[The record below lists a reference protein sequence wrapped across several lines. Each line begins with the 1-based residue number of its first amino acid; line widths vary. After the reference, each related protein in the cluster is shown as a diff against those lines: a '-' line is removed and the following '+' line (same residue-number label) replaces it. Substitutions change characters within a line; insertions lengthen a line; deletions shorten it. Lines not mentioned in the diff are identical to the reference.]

1 MAVFIGELNNTQ
13 IERIDGSPDDDDIW
27 PGGGW
32 DIVDGGPG
40 VDTVYVE
47 GKSNRFKLVAEDG
60 VVYIDSLSAASAYAD
75 RVQLINIEKVQFWDG
90 LVDLRVGKAFRE
102 EDSSLFIAGGP
113 GSDTMVYS
121 GQRDSYNVEKAG
133 AYTFVQTKASVGM
146 DSGYRSDRLESIET
160 IQFADQAVSFSLPQD
175 SVAGQASRLISVV
188 LGPQFLND
196 SALAGIVV
204 GALEQGSTM
213 QELASLGASME
224 LFVSLA
230 GGTSNED
237 FVGLIYQNL
246 MGSAP
251 SENDVR
257 LLTGL
262 IDSGVYSKGS
272 LAVAA
277 VTLTDSIGHVDFTG
291 LANQGWAYNLVS

>member
-32 DIVDGGPG
+32 DIVDGGAG

-121 GQRDSYNVEKAG
+121 GQRDSYIVEKAG

-160 IQFADQAVSFSLPQD
+160 IQFADQAVSFSLAQIQW
-175 SVAGQASRLISVV
+175 QARRL
-188 LGPQFLND
+188 
-196 SALAGIVV
+196 AL
-204 GALEQGSTM
+204 
-213 QELASLGASME
+213 LASCWVHN
-224 LFVSLA
+224 F
-230 GGTSNED
+230 
-237 FVGLIYQNL
+237 
-246 MGSAP
+246 
-251 SENDVR
+251 
-257 LLTGL
+257 
-262 IDSGVYSKGS
+262 
-272 LAVAA
+272 
-277 VTLTDSIGHVDFTG
+277 
-291 LANQGWAYNLVS
+291 

>member
-1 MAVFIGELNNTQ
+1 MATIFGKYRNTSQEFINGTSEN
-13 IERIDGSPDDDDIW
+13 DDIY

-32 DIVDGGPG
+32 DVVNGGAG
-40 VDTVYVE
+40 VDTVHVE
-47 GKSNRFKLVAEDG
+47 GRSNQFKLVAEDG
-60 VVYIDSLSAASAYAD
+60 VVYIDSLSAASAYSE

-90 LVDLRVGKAFRE
+90 LVDLRVSKVFRD
-102 EDSSLFIAGGP
+102 EDSSVFIAGGP

-121 GQRDSYNVEKAG
+121 GPRDSYIVEKAG

-257 LLTGL
+257 LLTSL

-277 VTLTDSIGHVDFTG
+277 VTLTDSIGYVDFTG